1 MGVRNKK
8 YSMFPP
14 MCGIYI
20 QQYMYI
26 YDIKQKVTFFK
37 EEGHQQGMV
46 QRMDQQGECEP
57 SLRFM
62 YVYIYICKCHNETI
76 SLYDN

>member
-1 MGVRNKK
+1 MKRKQGSGGSNMGVRNKK

-37 EEGHQQGMV
+37 EEGHQQG
-46 QRMDQQGECEP
+46 E
-57 SLRFM
+57 
-62 YVYIYICKCHNETI
+62 NEA
-76 SLYDN
+76 SRVNVSQV